1 MDVLRIL
8 LLFLLFTP
16 IALFAAPCGQAGT
29 GACISLQGSGGI
41 NRAEQQDKPYVI
53 LVSLDGFRADYL
65 DRFDLPHFQHLIQN
79 GVRAEGL
86 LPLFPMV
93 DGLDH

>member
-41 NRAEQQDKPYVI
+41 IARSSRTN
-53 LVSLDGFRADYL
+53 LT
-65 DRFDLPHFQHLIQN
+65 
-79 GVRAEGL
+79 
-86 LPLFPMV
+86 
-93 DGLDH
+93 